1 MNILI
6 VDDSAFMR
14 KALSQMIESDP
25 QLHVIGTA
33 RNGEEGLAKAKEL
46 RPDVIT
52 LDIEMPVMDG
62 LTALARIRREIPE
75 PRPHVIVCSSL
86 TSDGSH
92 EALKALRLG
101 ATEVI
106 AKPGS
111 QFSISIDDIRHD
123 LLLKIKALGGAPCSP
138 PGSRSG
144 PRDQR
149 LASLELRQT
158 DIVLIGSSTGGPPV
172 LETIVRNLSPTF
184 PVPVVIAQHMPPLF
198 TKSLAQRLDQVCGI
212 EVVEAE
218 SGMKLAPCTVYICP
232 GGVVT
237 RLRRMGTGRTV
248 FDVVPAPDGV
258 LYKPNVDLLFESAAD
273 SLRGRAA
280 AVVLT
285 GMGEDGKTG
294 AAALKRE
301 GAKIISQDRESC
313 VIYGMPRAVEGAGL
327 SDAVLGPKAIADLLM
342 TLEARGAAAA

>member
-1 MNILI
+1 MKILI

-62 LTALARIRREIPE
+62 LTALARIRRDIPE
-75 PRPHVIVCSSL
+75 PRPRVIICSSL
-86 TSDGSH
+86 TADGSH

-101 ATEVI
+101 AADVI

-111 QFSISIDDIRHD
+111 QFSLSIDDIRHD
-123 LLLKIKALGGAPCSP
+123 LILKIKALGATDHAPAAAAAAPAQQLTSLD
-138 PGSRSG
+138 
-144 PRDQR
+144 PR
-149 LASLELRQT
+149 ET
-158 DIVLIGSSTGGPPV
+158 DVVLIGSSTGGPPV
-172 LETIVRNLSPTF
+172 LETIVRRLSPTF

-198 TKSLAQRLDQVCGI
+198 TNSLAQRLDQVCGI

-237 RLRRMGTGRTV
+237 RVRRMGTGRTV
-248 FDVVPAPDGV
+248 FDVTPAPPDV
-258 LYKPNVDLLFESAAD
+258 LYKPNVDILFESAAE
-273 SLRGRAA
+273 SFRGRTA

-285 GMGEDGKTG
+285 GMGEDGKIG
-294 AAALKRE
+294 ATALRKA
-301 GAKIISQDRESC
+301 GARIITQDRESC

-327 SDAVLGPKAIADLLM
+327 SHAVLDPKAIADLLM
-342 TLEARGAAAA
+342 SLETRGAAAA